1 RVATHW
7 NSDFQCLLSC
17 QYFQNEVEQITAIS
31 KHGLTSYQL
40 SANQW
45 SLLKDLI
52 DALEIFKEATDL
64 FSQKDVPL
72 IMDVLPIF
80 FDIQL
85 SLTNILMDKKN
96 CIHSILKVAAKAALL
111 MIDKYTI
118 LTSESEVYY
127 IAIAMRPD
135 QKPDWLK
142 ECDHDDDRIEEIKD
156 MVVKWWTESYKPNED
171 EEPYDAEPQVLFIL
185 FYSLNN
191 IHV

>member
-1 RVATHW
+1 R
-7 NSDFQCLLSC
+7 
-17 QYFQNEVEQITAIS
+17 
-31 KHGLTSYQL
+31 LTSYQL

-80 FDIQL
+80 FDIRL
-85 SLTNILMDKKN
+85 SLTDILMDKKN
-96 CIHSILKVAAKAALL
+96 HICSILKVAAKAALL
-111 MIDKYTI
+111 MVDKYTI

-127 IAIAMRPD
+127 IAIGELFLYFMCPD
-135 QKPDWLK
+135 RKLDWFK
-142 ECDHDDDRIEEIKD
+142 ERDYDDDRIEEIKD